1 MKMNHLVAR
10 LRVRAL
16 GMATRLVPA
25 PTPFMFTGP
34 GSSTQLV
41 RMIADRGARS
51 ALVVTDA
58 VLLKLKVVDPVLV
71 ALEEAGIKAQVFSD
85 VEPDPTIDVVM
96 DGVARLRESRADAVL
111 AVGGGSPI
119 DAAKAMIACSAK
131 GCSPDALNGYFRVR
145 SAVAPF
151 FAIPTTAGTGS
162 EVTVVSVISDPA
174 AKRKFAIVDNKL
186 VPVAIALDPNLMI
199 GLPPGVTA
207 ATGMDALTHAVESYL
222 STLGTPATRAMS
234 LAATRAIVR
243 DLPRVYEDGRD
254 VAARQSLAV
263 ASCQAGLAFTKASV
277 GYVHAISHQIGACYH
292 LPHGHV
298 NAVVLPYVLDFYLD
312 AAARPIAELARA
324 CGLGGRRGRT
334 HARSGVHR
342 RDPPAEY
349 ANGYPR
355 DTRLCRC
362 HRHPGVGAPGARRG
376 ARYLSGPEVHVECR
390 LPRRG
395 RSGGRARPCGHSRI
409 NRAYIP
415 KPRKTLRPKRGDRN
429 AAQRTV
435 VSSSGP
441 HETGMPD
448 GEIIAMEI
456 PPEFTECLARQRAA
470 YLTDPYPSVQRRR
483 ADLEALGRML
493 KDNETEIVLA
503 INADFGV
510 RSAVETRL
518 LELFPVREGIRSAI
532 SAHW

>member
-1 MKMNHLVAR
+1 MNHLVAR

-58 VLLKLKVVDPVLV
+58 VLLELKVVDPVLV

-131 GCSPDALNGYFRVR
+131 GCSPEALNGYFRVR

-234 LAATRAIVR
+234 LAATRVIVR

-254 VAARQSLAV
+254 IAARQSLAV

-277 GYVHAISHQIGACYH
+277 GYVHAISHQIGARYH

-324 CGLGGRRGRT
+324 CGLGGTGEDERT
-334 HARSGVHR
+334 
-342 RDPPAEY
+342 
-349 ANGYPR
+349 
-355 DTRLCRC
+355 
-362 HRHPGVGAPGARRG
+362 
-376 ARYLSGPEVHVECR
+376 
-390 LPRRG
+390 
-395 RSGGRARPCGHSRI
+395 RARAFIAEIRRLNTLMG
-409 NRAYIP
+409 IP
-415 KPRKTLRPKRGDRN
+415 ATLDCV
-429 AAQRTV
+429 AVA
-435 VSSSGP
+435 
-441 HETGMPD
+441 D
-448 GEIIAMEI
+448 I
-456 PPEFTECLARQRAA
+456 PEL
-470 YLTDPYPSVQRRR
+470 VRR
-483 ADLEALGRML
+483 ALAEAHGTYPVPKYMS
-493 KDNETEIVLA
+493 
-503 INADFGV
+503 NADCYDVVGLV
-510 RSAVETRL
+510 AGRG
-518 LELFPVREGIRSAI
+518 PVDIRG
-532 SAHW
+532 

>member
-1 MKMNHLVAR
+1 MNHLVAR

-41 RMIADRGARS
+41 QMIADRGARS

-58 VLLKLKVVDPVLV
+58 VLLKLKVVDPVLA
-71 ALEEAGIKAQVFSD
+71 ALEEAGVKAQVFSD

-96 DGVARLRESRADAVL
+96 DGVARFRESRADAVL

-131 GCSPDALNGYFRVR
+131 GCSPDALNGYFKVR
-145 SAVAPF
+145 RAVAPF

-234 LAATRAIVR
+234 LAATRVIVR
-243 DLPRVYEDGRD
+243 DLPRAYEDGRD

-277 GYVHAISHQIGACYH
+277 GYVHAISHQIGAIYH

-298 NAVVLPYVLDFYLD
+298 NAVVLPDVLDFYLD
-312 AAARPIAELARA
+312 AAARPDSGACASLRAR
-324 CGLGGRRGRT
+324 GHGRRRT
-334 HARSGVHR
+334 HTRSGVHR

-355 DTRLCRC
+355 DARPCRC

-390 LPRRG
+390 LLRRG
-395 RSGGRARPCGHSRI
+395 RSGGRTRPCGRSRI

-415 KPRKTLRPKRGDRN
+415 NPRGTL
-429 AAQRTV
+429 
-435 VSSSGP
+435 
-441 HETGMPD
+441 
-448 GEIIAMEI
+448 
-456 PPEFTECLARQRAA
+456 
-470 YLTDPYPSVQRRR
+470 
-483 ADLEALGRML
+483 
-493 KDNETEIVLA
+493 
-503 INADFGV
+503 
-510 RSAVETRL
+510 
-518 LELFPVREGIRSAI
+518 
-532 SAHW
+532 